1 MMPSVQ
7 FVLMLK
13 PKSMMDINGWLGL
26 NPDLLKLRTEMLN
39 FKIKDVGLMVSSS
52 DHLLIMLMPLVSF
65 NY

>member
-1 MMPSVQ
+1 
-7 FVLMLK
+7 
-13 PKSMMDINGWLGL
+13 MDINGWLGL